1 MSVSSASPAVALE
14 RVSFSYPDS
23 GLSMRDVDLVVAR
36 GEMVAV
42 IGPNG
47 AGKSTLL
54 RLMSGFLAPASG
66 RSLCCGLDPRAG
78 RRRDFARRVA
88 FVSAQTE
95 LGFPYSVLEVVLM
108 GRAPHVSG
116 FHLESATDLAAAEAA
131 MHATGTVELA
141 GRQYDHLSSGERQRV
156 CIARALAQE
165 PELLLLDEPGAF
177 LDIRQATAIYGI
189 LRRLNRTRG
198 TTIVGVLHDLNLV
211 PLYFD
216 RVVMLKDGAVRASGR
231 PSDVLTYA
239 NVRDVFET
247 DVYVDRN
254 TVTGTLNILPLPARA
269 DGSD

>member
-1 MSVSSASPAVALE
+1 MAATRTAVSLE

-23 GLSMRDVDLVVAR
+23 ALSMQDVSVEILA

-42 IGPNG
+42 VGPNG

-54 RLMSGFLAPASG
+54 RLMTGFLPPTSG
-66 RSLCCGLDPRAG
+66 RALCCGVDPRSA

-88 FVSAQTE
+88 FVATQTP

-108 GRAPHVSG
+108 GRAPHVAG
-116 FHLESATDLAAAEAA
+116 FHLESPADLAAAGAA
-131 MHATGTVELA
+131 MEATGTAELA
-141 GRQYDHLSSGERQRV
+141 ARQFDHLSSGERQRV

-177 LDIRQATAIYGI
+177 LDIRQATVVYGI
-189 LRRLNRTRG
+189 LRRLNRSRG
-198 TTIVGVLHDLNLV
+198 TTVVAVMHDLNLV

-216 RVVMLKDGAVRASGR
+216 RVVMLKAGGVRASGP

-254 TVTGTLNILPLPARA
+254 TVTGTLNIFPLPDR
-269 DGSD
+269 SETRE